1 MMNKIFRWVANV
13 VDSSE
18 FKCYIIIFLSLFI
31 EWSYFALSIGGFGNN
46 DAVTLCKGVGDCMML
61 LILYWILP
69 KRFAWINIV
78 GVWLLSI
85 FFVLNLW
92 YYRFWGQMVTPF
104 FYRLWN
110 NVNVD
115 TIASAKALVSIFDI
129 IYLIIP
135 LGLTILY
142 VGPLRARMKKDDVN
156 AGVAKTR
163 RLTMLAVTVFFFLLS
178 QIGYAI
184 TKTKWNIAA
193 GYREQSV
200 AENLFLH
207 MTCVTNGSVYD
218 LRTRGLCLFLYY
230 DLVNI
235 VRDLTTSHKIEP
247 TPEEMDSL
255 KSFIT
260 NIPQFPTVEEFAANE
275 NKNVVIILVESLNAE
290 VINKTVNGHEVSPF
304 LNFLVKS
311 EGTVSALDLIPQV
324 KDGCSNDGQLL
335 TNTGLLPLSQG
346 VVSMSLGTDID
357 YPGLPKIL
365 KPKSSAAFFGDSGLS
380 WNQTQAFKSYGFDD
394 VYTVF
399 DFEEAAEA
407 KGADA
412 AMFDFSDA
420 VLDSIKQPFLIEYV
434 TFSMH
439 APFTHK
445 SIPTKD
451 WLASSNLETNEINY
465 LNSVN
470 YTDSQICRFFDN
482 LKRRGL
488 LQSTVVF
495 IVSDHSQTLGLN
507 KRILKYIKEDS
518 LDLMPMVFI
527 AVNTG
532 VTKKIDSPAG
542 QINVFPTILHV
553 LDKGD
558 LEYRGLDRSLL
569 DPALSSSVSAQGKSR
584 GDGTESEINR
594 QKRAWQVSD
603 SLLRSNFFKA
613 NPRFSF

>member
-1 MMNKIFRWVANV
+1 M
-13 VDSSE
+13 
-18 FKCYIIIFLSLFI
+18 
-31 EWSYFALSIGGFGNN
+31 
-46 DAVTLCKGVGDCMML
+46 
-61 LILYWILP
+61 
-69 KRFAWINIV
+69 
-78 GVWLLSI
+78 
-85 FFVLNLW
+85 
-92 YYRFWGQMVTPF
+92 
-104 FYRLWN
+104 
-110 NVNVD
+110 NVD

-142 VGPLRARMKKDDVN
+142 VGVLRSKIKKDDLKVR
-156 AGVAKTR
+156 AEKIR
-163 RLTMLAVTVFFFLLS
+163 RLTILAITVCLFFLS

-200 AENLFLH
+200 VENLFLN
-207 MTCVTNGSVYD
+207 MTCITNGSVYD
-218 LRTRGLCLFLYY
+218 LRTRGLCLFLYS
-230 DLVNI
+230 DFVNI
-235 VRDLTTSHKIEP
+235 LRDLTMSHKIEP

-260 NIPQFPTVEEFAANE
+260 NVPQFPIIEEFSANG
-275 NKNVVIILVESLNAE
+275 NKNVVIIIVESLNAG

-311 EGTVSALDLIPQV
+311 EGSVSALDILPQV

-346 VVSMSLGTDID
+346 VVSMTLGTDID

-365 KPKSSAAFFGDSGLS
+365 KPKSSVAIFGDSGLS
-380 WNQTQAFKSYGFDD
+380 WNQTQAFQSYGFDEI
-394 VYTVF
+394 YTVL
-399 DFEEAAEA
+399 DFEEDADD

-412 AMFDFSDA
+412 AMFDFSEG
-420 VLDSIKQPFLIEYV
+420 VLDRIEQPFLLEYV

-445 SIPTKD
+445 SIPTKE

-470 YTDSQICRFFDN
+470 YTDSQICKFFDN
-482 LKRRGL
+482 LNRRGL
-488 LQSTVVF
+488 MQSTVVF
-495 IVSDHSQTLGLN
+495 IVSDHSQTLGLD
-507 KRILKYIKEDS
+507 KSVLKHIKEDS
-518 LDLMPMVFI
+518 LDLMPMAFI

-553 LDKGD
+553 LGKGNG
-558 LEYRGLDRSLL
+558 EYRGLDRSLL

-584 GDGTESEINR
+584 GEGSDAEICR

-603 SLLRSNFFKA
+603 SLLRSNFFKT
-613 NPRFSF
+613 NL

>member
-1 MMNKIFRWVANV
+1 MKNKIFRWISNV
-13 VDSSE
+13 VKSPE
-18 FKCYIIIFLSLFI
+18 IECYIIIFLSLYV
-31 EWSYFALSIGGFGNN
+31 EWAYFALSIGGFGNN
-46 DAVTLCKGVGDCMML
+46 DVVTLFKGIGDCMMM

-78 GVWLLSI
+78 IVWLLSI

-92 YYRFWGQMVTPF
+92 YYRFWGQMITPF

-110 NVNVD
+110 NMNVD
-115 TIASAKALVSIFDI
+115 TLASVKALVSIFDL

-142 VGPLRARMKKDDVN
+142 VGLLRFKIKKNDLKVRER
-156 AGVAKTR
+156 KKI
-163 RLTMLAVTVFFFLLS
+163 RLTMLAITIFFFFLS

-207 MTCVTNGSVYD
+207 LTCVTNGSVYD
-218 LRTRGLCLFLYY
+218 LRTRGLCLFLYSNF
-230 DLVNI
+230 VNI
-235 VRDLTTSHKIEP
+235 VRDLTTSHKIKP
-247 TPEEMDSL
+247 TPEEIECL

-260 NIPQFPTVEEFAANE
+260 NTPQFPCIEEFEANE

-290 VINKTVNGHEVSPF
+290 VINKIVNGHEVSPF
-304 LNFLVKS
+304 LNSLVNS
-311 EGTVSALDLIPQV
+311 EGTISALDILPQV

-365 KPKSSAAFFGDSGLS
+365 KPKSSVAIFGDSGLS
-380 WNQTQAFKSYGFDD
+380 WNQTQAFQSYGFDKI
-394 VYTVF
+394 YTIF
-399 DFEEAAEA
+399 DFEEDADV

-420 VLDSIKQPFLIEYV
+420 VLDSIKQPFLLEFV

-445 SIPTKD
+445 SIPTKG
-451 WLASSNLETNEINY
+451 WLASSDLETNEINY

-470 YTDSQICRFFDN
+470 YTDAQIRKFFDN
-482 LKRRGL
+482 LNRRGL

-507 KRILKYIKEDS
+507 KDILKHIKEDS

-553 LDKGD
+553 LDKGNGA
-558 LEYRGLDRSLL
+558 YRGLDRSLL
-569 DPALSSSVSAQGKSR
+569 DPVLSSSVSAQGKTR
-584 GDGTESEINR
+584 GDAPESEICR

-603 SLLRSNFFKA
+603 SLLRSNFFKS
-613 NPRFSF
+613 NL